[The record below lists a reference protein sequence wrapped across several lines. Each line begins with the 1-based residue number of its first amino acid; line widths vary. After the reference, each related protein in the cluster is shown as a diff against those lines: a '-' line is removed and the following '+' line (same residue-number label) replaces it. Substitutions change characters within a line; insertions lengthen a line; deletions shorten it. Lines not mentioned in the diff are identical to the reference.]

1 MQFSGSTTEAPSEDT
16 VLLMTGGYNNGRLSS
31 TEIYPAVSGC
41 SPPALPEGRNAHS
54 TFATTGASPKLVICG
69 GNNGGW
75 TASCLVMTKQ
85 GFSEAM
91 IGQLPQKRGYHA
103 AVSVENIGTYLIG
116 GSLPGNARTTDFL
129 QDGSTQWVAGPV
141 ITVDMNRPCAVKIS
155 NQSFI
160 IIYRN
165 DIREYEVD
173 ITNPTSD
180 SGWQSATK
188 WPQLQ
193 TSRYS
198 QPGCSKIDN
207 RIVIAGGFSSGQYLQ
222 STEVLDLK
230 TNSLVYAGDL
240 NSPRGWFHMATI
252 RRDGQQLILAFGG
265 YNGPSSTLNNVS
277 ILNSVEQFNPSN
289 NTWTLAPTTMEE
301 ARRQFG
307 AVVVLKKM
315 VCPAT

>member
-16 VLLMTGGYNNGRLSS
+16 VLLITGGFNSGRLSS

-129 QDGSTQWVAGPV
+129 QDGSTQWRAGPATPV
-141 ITVDMNRPCAVKIS
+141 IMSSPCVVKIS
-155 NQSFI
+155 NQSFLI
-160 IIYRN
+160 IHGT

-173 ITNPTSD
+173 ITDPTSS

-193 TSRYS
+193 TSRTDN
-198 QPGCSKIDN
+198 PGCSKIDN
-207 RIVIAGGFSSGQYLQ
+207 HIVISGGRSSSSGFLQ
-222 STEVLDLK
+222 STEVLDLT

-240 NSPRGWFHMATI
+240 NSPRIFFHMAIIT
-252 RRDGQQLILAFGG
+252 RDGQQLILAFGG
-265 YNGPSSTLNNVS
+265 YTGSST
-277 ILNSVEQFNPSN
+277 LNSVEQFNPSN
-289 NTWTLAPTTMEE
+289 NSWTLVPTSMEE
-301 ARRQFG
+301 ARRAFG
-307 AVVVLKKM
+307 AIVVPREL
-315 VCPAT
+315 VCPTT